1 MQYGFYFNGRRCAG
15 CKTCIMACKD
25 FHDLP
30 PEISFRQV
38 YEYGGGTWRREADGT
53 LSQDAFAYSVSVAC
67 NHCGNPACVRGY
79 CALSCPYR
87 APKVDR
93 EAGHS
98 AKCDGCTDRVAAGL
112 EPVCVEACPL
122 RALSFGPVGELR
134 ERYGGAADLPPL
146 PDAAAT
152 APNLVLTAPAC
163 YEADPERIR
172 AEGCVLS
179 IREIV

>member
-1 MQYGFYFNGRRCAG
+1 M
-15 CKTCIMACKD
+15 
-25 FHDLP
+25 
-30 PEISFRQV
+30 
-38 YEYGGGTWRREADGT
+38 
-53 LSQDAFAYSVSVAC
+53 
-67 NHCGNPACVRGY
+67 
-79 CALSCPYR
+79 
-87 APKVDR
+87 
-93 EAGHS
+93 
-98 AKCDGCTDRVAAGL
+98 AAGL